1 MPSCS
6 INPAS
11 EEVADFIYRSSSA
24 YTSMDQLENYILCHE
39 SASREYEILYFPLAS
54 IPPLSLVTYYYYSIP
69 KLYTL
74 LDTSSMEAAGILPIF
89 QQPAL
94 NNRGEGVLIGLID
107 TGIDYQNPL
116 FKNLDGTTRIAGIW
130 DQTLSAD
137 PSQPAS
143 ASKGSQE
150 DTIEVL
156 YGTAFTSRQINE
168 ALRSDRPLDIVPSI
182 DAEGHGTFMA
192 GIAAG
197 GQSPSGDFIGAAP
210 KAAIGMVKLKPAKKY
225 LRDFFLI
232 QEDASAYQEND
243 IMTGVRYL
251 TELAHRLHM
260 PLALCISLGSNS
272 GSHEGTTPLGQI
284 LQASSQSIGT
294 INIIAGGNETGL
306 SHHYLGNLPSGQ
318 NSEDVEIRVA
328 EGERGFV
335 TEFWSNITDLYT
347 VGFISPSGETIS
359 RIPMTLGRE
368 TKISFLLEP
377 TIITINYLPNESGSG
392 RQLIFF
398 RFENPTAG
406 VWRIRVYNSLYLN
419 GRYHMWLPVESFCK
433 PETIFLRPNPDTTI
447 TNPGNARFPLTISAY
462 NHVDGSI
469 YLHSSRG
476 FTINEQIK
484 PDLAAPGVNVYGP
497 TVPPV
502 PANTEELPMTRKS
515 GSSVSAAHAAGAVA
529 NLLSWGLVAG
539 NDMTMSTSSVRG
551 YLVRGAK
558 RTPGYEYPNREFGY
572 GTLDLYQSFLD
583 LRE

>member
-143 ASKGSQE
+143 ASKGSRE

-192 GIAAG
+192 GVSRRRVILSG
-197 GQSPSGDFIGAAP
+197 LRQKPPSAWLNLNRQ
-210 KAAIGMVKLKPAKKY
+210 K
-225 LRDFFLI
+225 
-232 QEDASAYQEND
+232 N
-243 IMTGVRYL
+243 
-251 TELAHRLHM
+251 
-260 PLALCISLGSNS
+260 ISG
-272 GSHEGTTPLGQI
+272 I
-284 LQASSQSIGT
+284 SS
-294 INIIAGGNETGL
+294 
-306 SHHYLGNLPSGQ
+306 
-318 NSEDVEIRVA
+318 
-328 EGERGFV
+328 
-335 TEFWSNITDLYT
+335 
-347 VGFISPSGETIS
+347 
-359 RIPMTLGRE
+359 
-368 TKISFLLEP
+368 
-377 TIITINYLPNESGSG
+377 
-392 RQLIFF
+392 
-398 RFENPTAG
+398 
-406 VWRIRVYNSLYLN
+406 
-419 GRYHMWLPVESFCK
+419 
-433 PETIFLRPNPDTTI
+433 
-447 TNPGNARFPLTISAY
+447 
-462 NHVDGSI
+462 
-469 YLHSSRG
+469 
-476 FTINEQIK
+476 
-484 PDLAAPGVNVYGP
+484 
-497 TVPPV
+497 
-502 PANTEELPMTRKS
+502 
-515 GSSVSAAHAAGAVA
+515 
-529 NLLSWGLVAG
+529 
-539 NDMTMSTSSVRG
+539 
-551 YLVRGAK
+551 
-558 RTPGYEYPNREFGY
+558 
-572 GTLDLYQSFLD
+572 
-583 LRE
+583 